1 MSENQIAT
9 VFKDYLIKHDM
20 SPGLATIC
28 TLLNQ
33 LKSYKASTMA
43 ELSQNLKKTSR
54 FILQNDDVLATTC
67 ISSSSEL
74 FQRHITLE
82 SLKVLEVSNFEN
94 VQNVLVAKGEKFLE
108 NVLASRKKILLYSS
122 PFINEG
128 VTILTHSMSTNVE
141 QVLNYAKSLGKNFK
155 VFVTQSMP
163 DESGNKM
170 MEKLKQKSIFAT
182 LILDSAV
189 AYLMEQVDIVLLG
202 AEGITANGGII
213 NKIGCYQICMAAKFL
228 KKPVYIVSESIKF
241 SKVFP
246 LKQDDIPKVFR
257 YKPSLEDTLS
267 EHPRVDYTPPD
278 LIDVLITDLGVLT
291 PSTVTEELMNLYL

>member
-1 MSENQIAT
+1 MSEKEIAT
-9 VFKDYLIKHDM
+9 VFKEFLNKNDM

-28 TLLNQ
+28 TLLKQ
-33 LKSYKASTMA
+33 LKTYKASTMA
-43 ELSQNLKKTSR
+43 ELSQNLKNTSK
-54 FILQNDDVLATTC
+54 FILQNDDVLAAAC

-82 SLKVLEVSNFEN
+82 SLKVLEVSNFED
-94 VQNVLVAKGEKFLE
+94 VQSVLVAKGEKFLE
-108 NVLASRKKILLYSS
+108 NVLAARKKILLYSF

-141 QVLNYAKSLGKNFK
+141 QVLNYAKSLNKSFK

-163 DESGNKM
+163 DESGSKM
-170 MEKLKQKSIFAT
+170 IEKLKQKNIFAT
-182 LILDSAV
+182 MILDSAV
-189 AYLMEQVDIVLLG
+189 AYAMEQVDIVLLG

>member
-1 MSENQIAT
+1 MSENEIAT
-9 VFKDYLIKHDM
+9 IFKENLYKHDM
-20 SPGLATIC
+20 SAGLATIC

-33 LKSYKASTMA
+33 LKTYKASTMA

-54 FILQNDDVLATTC
+54 TILQSDDVVATTC

-94 VQNVLVAKGEKFLE
+94 VRSALVAKGEKFLE
-108 NVLASRKKILLYSS
+108 NVFASSKKILHYSS

-141 QVLNYAKSLGKNFK
+141 QVLSYAKSLNKNFK

-170 MEKLKQKSIFAT
+170 MEKLKQNNISAT

-189 AYLMEQVDIVLLG
+189 AYVMEQVDIVLLG

-213 NKIGCYQICMAAKFL
+213 NKIGSYQVCMAAKFL
-228 KKPVYIVSESIKF
+228 KKPVYVVSESIKF

-257 YKPSLEDTLS
+257 YKPSLKDTS
-267 EHPRVDYTPPD
+267 FEHPRVDYTPPD